1 VKLSV
6 RSDYAARA
14 VLGLARRVY
23 SRAPVTVEELASEQG
38 IPPNYLVQ
46 ILIDLKSKQ
55 IVRSVRGKSGGYLL
69 ARPPAEITFGD
80 VLRCVHG
87 QIFDTPALS
96 DKNCAPQLRRAWMR
110 LRESI
115 ETAADG
121 INFQQL
127 AEESAE
133 NLYYI

>member
-14 VLGLARRVY
+14 VLGLARRVH
-23 SRAPVTVEELASEQG
+23 SRVPVTVEELASEQG
-38 IPPNYLVQ
+38 VPPNYLVQ
-46 ILIDLKSKQ
+46 ILIELKSKQ

-69 ARPPAEITFGD
+69 ARPPVEITLGD

-87 QIFDTPALS
+87 QVFDTPALS
-96 DKNCAPQLRRAWMR
+96 DKNCAPELRRAWLH
-110 LRESI
+110 LRASL
-115 ETAADG
+115 ETSADS

-127 AEESAE
+127 GEESAE
-133 NLYYI
+133 KMYYI